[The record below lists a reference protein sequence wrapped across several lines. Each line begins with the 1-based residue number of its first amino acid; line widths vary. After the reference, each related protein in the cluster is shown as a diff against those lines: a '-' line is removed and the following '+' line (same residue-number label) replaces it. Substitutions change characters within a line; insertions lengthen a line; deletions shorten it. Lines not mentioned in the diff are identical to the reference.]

1 MNIFALHEDP
11 KKAARMLCDQH
22 VVKMILESAQM
33 MCMAYHDSDLTPPY
47 KTKGFRNH
55 PCSIWAR
62 TTMGNYKWLYDHAKE
77 MCRIYTE
84 ATGKIHKSEAV
95 LDWCFENSYYLIN
108 TEQTPTMT
116 QFALAM
122 PDEFKNYKDT
132 IQSYRD
138 YYKSKDF
145 SMRYT
150 YNKNPVWRLS

>member
-1 MNIFALHEDP
+1 
-11 KKAARMLCDQH
+11 
-22 VVKMILESAQM
+22 
-33 MCMAYHDSDLTPPY
+33 
-47 KTKGFRNH
+47 
-55 PCSIWAR
+55 
-62 TTMGNYKWLYDHAKE
+62 
-77 MCRIYTE
+77 
-84 ATGKIHKSEAV
+84 
-95 LDWCFENSYYLIN
+95 NSYYLIN

-138 YYKSKDF
+138 YYKSKEF